1 MGGSTLDIRKLSFVL
16 FLFALWMAV
25 PVVDAAGKKAK
36 PEAQVTATNN
46 ETYNTNLFLYTT
58 PEQER
63 KPFSIFFT
71 VLQTLVILVVVGFIL
86 YYFLKFIM
94 RKQGTGN
101 INKELI
107 RVISQNSIAVGK
119 YITIVR
125 IMSHYYVLSIT
136 DNQVGLIERITERD
150 EIDRLKVLESELPAS
165 QDITFSEYLQDLAK
179 PIIGKKD
186 ASTGESTDGVLNFLK
201 KQKDRLSKLN
211 GDRK

>member
-1 MGGSTLDIRKLSFVL
+1 ML
-16 FLFALWMAV
+16 FLFAFCLAV
-25 PVVDAAGKKAK
+25 PFAEAAGKKAS
-36 PEAQVTATNN
+36 PEAQVAATNN

-107 RVISQNSIAVGK
+107 RVISQNSVAVGK
-119 YITIVR
+119 YISIVR
-125 IMSHYYVLSIT
+125 IMSHFYILSIS
-136 DNQVGLIERITERD
+136 DNQVALIERITERD
-150 EIDRLKVLESELPAS
+150 EIDRLKVLESELPVS
-165 QDITFSEYLQDLAK
+165 QDITFADYLQELAK
-179 PIIGKKD
+179 PIIGKKETV
-186 ASTGESTDGVLNFLK
+186 AGESSDGILNFLK
-201 KQKDRLSKLN
+201 KQKERLSKLN
-211 GDRK
+211 GEKK